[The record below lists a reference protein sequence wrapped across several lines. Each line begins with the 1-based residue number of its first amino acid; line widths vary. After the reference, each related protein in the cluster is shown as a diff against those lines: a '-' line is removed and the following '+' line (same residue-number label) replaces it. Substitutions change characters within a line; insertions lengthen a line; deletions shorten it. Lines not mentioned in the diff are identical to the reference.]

1 MKTTSCR
8 QWHRSGVKICLYTHM
23 TNADITQATNRNTL
37 YGALSVLIAVLFF
50 SMNDTSIKFL
60 SGGYA
65 LHQIVLI
72 RSVIGL
78 GIVLAILM
86 PMEGNWRLLKTK
98 RLGLHLIRGM
108 CVVLANMTFF
118 IALAVLPLADA
129 IAVFFVSPLLITA
142 FSVMFLGEKAGIH
155 RWSAVGIGLVGV
167 VIMLRP
173 GTENFNLIMI
183 LPLLS
188 AAAYAMLHVLTR
200 KIGVTESAVTMTFY
214 IQISF
219 IVTCVIIGV
228 ALGHG
233 RWEGQGPEIVHF
245 LLRAWYMPPLSDW
258 WIFGIIGLASGFG
271 GYFISQGYRLA
282 EASVVAPLEYVAMP
296 VSVIAG
302 LLIFDEWP
310 DPVAWLGIT
319 LIIGAGLYVFWR
331 ETVNNVRLKRRS
343 IRR

>member
-1 MKTTSCR
+1 
-8 QWHRSGVKICLYTHM
+8 M
-23 TNADITQATNRNTL
+23 TQAEITQTTNRNTL
-37 YGALSVLIAVLFF
+37 FGALSVLIAVLFF
-50 SMNDTSIKFL
+50 SMNDVSIKFM

-72 RSVIGL
+72 RSFLGL
-78 GIVLAILM
+78 GILLAVLL
-86 PMEGNWRLLKTK
+86 PLEGNWQLLKTK

-108 CVVLANMTFF
+108 CVVTANMTFF
-118 IALAVLPLADA
+118 LALAVLPLADA

-142 FSVMFLGEKAGIH
+142 FSVLFLGEKAGIH
-155 RWSAVGIGLVGV
+155 RWSAVGVGLVGV
-167 VIMLRP
+167 LVMLRP
-173 GTENFNLIMI
+173 GSENFNLTMM

-188 AAAYAMLHVLTR
+188 ATAYAMLHVLTR

-219 IVTCVIIGV
+219 IVVCLIIGL

-233 RWEGQGPEIVHF
+233 RWEGQGPEIMHF
-245 LLRAWYMPPLSDW
+245 LLRAWYFPPMSDW
-258 WIFGIIGLASGFG
+258 WLFGLIGIASGFG

-282 EASVVAPLEYVAMP
+282 EASVVAPLEYIAMP
-296 VSVIAG
+296 ISVFAG
-302 LLIFDEWP
+302 LLIFGEWP
-310 DPVAWLGIT
+310 DPIAWVGIT

-331 ETVNNVRLKRRS
+331 ETVNNVRLRRRA

>member
-1 MKTTSCR
+1 
-8 QWHRSGVKICLYTHM
+8 M
-23 TNADITQATNRNTL
+23 TQAEITQTTNRNTL
-37 YGALSVLIAVLFF
+37 FGALSVLIAVLFF
-50 SMNDTSIKFL
+50 SMNDVSIKFM

-72 RSVIGL
+72 RSFLGL
-78 GIVLAILM
+78 GILLAVLL
-86 PMEGNWRLLKTK
+86 PLEGNWQLLKTK

-108 CVVLANMTFF
+108 CVVTANMTFF
-118 IALAVLPLADA
+118 VALAVLPLADA

-142 FSVMFLGEKAGIH
+142 FSVLFLGEKAGIH
-155 RWSAVGIGLVGV
+155 RWSAVGVGLVGV
-167 VIMLRP
+167 LVMLRP
-173 GTENFNLIMI
+173 GSENFNITMM

-188 AAAYAMLHVLTR
+188 ATAYAMLHVLTR

-219 IVTCVIIGV
+219 IVVCLIIGL

-233 RWEGQGPEIVHF
+233 RWEGQGPEIMHF
-245 LLRAWYMPPLSDW
+245 LLRAWYFPPMSDW
-258 WIFGIIGLASGFG
+258 WLFGLIGIASGFG

-282 EASVVAPLEYVAMP
+282 EASVVAPLEYIAMP
-296 VSVIAG
+296 ISVFAG
-302 LLIFDEWP
+302 LLIFGEWP
-310 DPVAWLGIT
+310 DPIAWVGIT

-331 ETVNNVRLKRRS
+331 ETVNNVRLRRRA